1 MNVIH
6 MHVLLAKGVIPRL
19 YQMDKDSMPVFS
31 FGACKE
37 TQPTVSA
44 CGQRDWD
51 RN

>member
-1 MNVIH
+1 
-6 MHVLLAKGVIPRL
+6 MHVLLAKGVTPRL

-31 FGACKE
+31 FGACKV